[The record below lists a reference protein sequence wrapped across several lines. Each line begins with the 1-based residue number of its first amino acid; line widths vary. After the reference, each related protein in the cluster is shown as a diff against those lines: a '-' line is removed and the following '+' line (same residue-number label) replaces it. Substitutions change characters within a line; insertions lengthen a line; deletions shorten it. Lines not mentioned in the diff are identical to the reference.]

1 MPRPAPTEFGPFY
14 TDYIALVPEN
24 DILPAMASQLD
35 EMLALLRSVSEAES
49 MVRHAPYTWST
60 KEVVGHLIDGERI
73 FTYRALRFARE
84 DATPLPSFD
93 ENPYVT
99 SGAFDRLPL
108 AALVEEF
115 DMVRRASLALFRNL
129 PAEAWNRRGVAN
141 KAEIS
146 VNAVAYIVV
155 GHVRHHGGI
164 LRKRHGRA

>member
-1 MPRPAPTEFGPFY
+1 MPRPESTEYASFY
-14 TDYIALVPEN
+14 ASYIALVPED

-35 EMLALLRSVSEAES
+35 EMLALLRSVSEAEA

-73 FTYRALRFARE
+73 FSYRALRFARE

-93 ENPYVT
+93 ENPYAK

-108 AALVEEF
+108 TALVEEF
-115 DMVRRASLALFRNL
+115 DVVRRASLCLFRNL
-129 PAEAWNRRGVAN
+129 PADAWTRRGIASN
-141 KAEIS
+141 AEIT

-164 LRKRHGRA
+164 LRKRLGRA

>member
-1 MPRPAPTEFGPFY
+1 MPRPAPTDFGPFY
-14 TDYIALVPEN
+14 TGYVNLVPED
-24 DILPAMASQLD
+24 DILAAMTSQHEDMVLF
-35 EMLALLRSVSEAES
+35 LRSISEVDS

-84 DATPLPSFD
+84 DATPLPSFE
-93 ENPYVT
+93 ENAYAT

-108 AALVEEF
+108 TALVEEF
-115 DMVRRASLALFRNL
+115 DVVRRASLCLFRNL
-129 PAEAWNRRGVAN
+129 PADAWTRRGIAN
-141 KAEIS
+141 NAEIT

-155 GHVRHHGGI
+155 GHMRHHSAI

>member
-1 MPRPAPTEFGPFY
+1 MPRPAPTDYASFY
-14 TDYIALVPEN
+14 AGYIALVPED

-35 EMLALLRSVSEAES
+35 DMLALLRSVSEAES

-84 DATPLPSFD
+84 DPTPLPSFE
-93 ENPYVT
+93 ENAYAT

-108 AALVEEF
+108 TALIEEF
-115 DMVRRASLALFRNL
+115 DVVRRASLALFRNL
-129 PAEAWNRRGVAN
+129 PADAWTRRGIAN
-141 KAEIS
+141 KAEIT

-155 GHVRHHGGI
+155 GHVRHHGNI